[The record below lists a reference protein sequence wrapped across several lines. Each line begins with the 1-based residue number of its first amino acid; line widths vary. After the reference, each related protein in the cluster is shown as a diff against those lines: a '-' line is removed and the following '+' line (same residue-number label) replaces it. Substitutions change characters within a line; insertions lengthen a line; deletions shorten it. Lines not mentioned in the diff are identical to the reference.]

1 MNYPFGQIDDQ
12 STEMTE
18 KMSAFQQQVSSFLSS
33 VYCHYKGNSKQLK
46 SKKIKMCHSNQRKWE
61 SNRRKYSVLDQFI
74 FSQLLQFVCFVRLW
88 YYLSLRK
95 HLVQTLAYIIP
106 GLGRIMFTIKK
117 PLWSS
122 FGIRLKLLQRVLMWL
137 IWSAQTTL
145 KMSLPRLRLDPKG
158 RSKFIYS
165 PQENI

>member
-1 MNYPFGQIDDQ
+1 
-12 STEMTE
+12 
-18 KMSAFQQQVSSFLSS
+18 
-33 VYCHYKGNSKQLK
+33 
-46 SKKIKMCHSNQRKWE
+46 MCHSNQRKWE

-137 IWSAQTTL
+137 FWSILECKYHVHICTNHTKDVITKAQVGPKRQVQVYLQSSRKYLTGLDCMKWLWHRRITTDQQGEGEL
-145 KMSLPRLRLDPKG
+145 LLVKARVKEYYGST
-158 RSKFIYS
+158 
-165 PQENI
+165 